1 MSEQLQ
7 LRSGTATQVAAFTG
21 ALGEVVAD
29 TTNHRLVLHDGV
41 TAGGWAAAK
50 LSEVAALS
58 RTSVNDVSYTALTAD
73 RIIAYTTITA
83 SRTVTLPAAASFPQ
97 GATLWIADES
107 GACSTSV
114 NIVISRSGSD
124 VVDGLASAVLN
135 AAYDSICLMS
145 NGVGK
150 WTLLVDALNQE
161 FSLLSVGTA
170 PDPSN
175 VLSVAGASALFNGAN
190 FSVYLN
196 KSAAT
201 NTCSFVFEDAFSA
214 RAQMGLNGSDNFSF
228 KVSPNGS
235 TWTNSLVFDA
245 TTGAPTFANQR
256 TPISDS
262 AYSAL
267 VTDRLIAYIALTAA
281 RIVTLPSAAAFPA
294 GHRLVVIDESGA
306 CSASNAIT
314 LARAGTDTINGATS
328 AVIASAY
335 GSVEIESSGGGGWT
349 IIEQS
354 LIPATAAPSSDGTA
368 AVGASLLYA
377 RQDHVHPSDATKASL
392 AGATFTGALVAPVG
406 TATLAPIKLQ
416 SGASLTAAAAGVF
429 EFDGTVGYFSP
440 AASTRGVM
448 CSEYIEALTAAYT
461 LTSQTAAQK
470 LLNGTSNGTVTIPV
484 GTYQF
489 ECRFSLTSLSATS
502 GSFGFALG
510 GTATFTQSWEAIA
523 TQPAALAT
531 ATASQTTYNAA
542 ANTALTS
549 ASTNTTG
556 HAIIKGIVRVTVAGT
571 IIPQVSLT
579 IAAATIVGANSYFKI
594 SPLGAAAVVSVGNWS

>member
-7 LRSGTATQVAAFTG
+7 LRSGTATQIAAFTG
-21 ALGEVVAD
+21 ASAEVVVD
-29 TTNHRLVLHDGV
+29 TTNKRIVLQDGV
-41 TAGGWAAAK
+41 TAGGFPAAK
-50 LSEVAALS
+50 LSEVPALS
-58 RTSVNDVSYTALTAD
+58 RTPVNDLNYTALTTD
-73 RIIAYTTITA
+73 RIIAYTAITA
-83 SRTVTLPAAASFPQ
+83 SRTVTLPAAAAFPQ
-97 GATLWIADES
+97 GAALWIVDES
-107 GACSTSV
+107 GACSSSI
-114 NIVISRSGSD
+114 NMIVTHSGSD
-124 VVDGLASAVLN
+124 VIDGAASAVLI
-135 AAYDSICLMS
+135 AAYDSICLTS
-145 NGVGK
+145 NGISK

-196 KSAAT
+196 KSAAA

-235 TWTNSLVFDA
+235 SWTNSLVFDA
-245 TTGAPTFANQR
+245 TTGTPTFANQR
-256 TPISDS
+256 TPISDT

-267 VTDRLIAYIALTAA
+267 VTDRLIAYVALSAA
-281 RIVTLPSAAAFPA
+281 RIVTFPSAAAFPA
-294 GHRLVVIDESGA
+294 GHRLVVIDESGS
-306 CSASNAIT
+306 CSATNTIT

-335 GSVEIESSGGGGWT
+335 GSVEIESNGVGVWT
-349 IIEQS
+349 IVEQS
-354 LIPATAAPSSDGTA
+354 VAPATAFPLSDGTA

-377 RQDHVHPSDATKASL
+377 RQDHVHASDATKASL
-392 AGATFTGALVAPVG
+392 AGATFTGSLVAPVG
-406 TATLAPIKLQ
+406 TATLAPLKLQ
-416 SGASLTAAAAGVF
+416 SGASLITATAGVF
-429 EFDGTVGYFSP
+429 EYDGAVGYFSP
-440 AASTRGVM
+440 AAATRGVL
-448 CSEYIEALTAAYT
+448 CSEYFEVLTAAYT
-461 LTSQTAAQK
+461 LNSQTAAQK
-470 LLNGTSNGTVTIPV
+470 LLNGTSNGTVTLPV

-489 ECRFSLTSLSATS
+489 ESRFSLTSLSATS

-510 GTATFTQSWEAIA
+510 GTATFTQGWEAIA
-523 TQPAALAT
+523 SQPAALAT
-531 ATASQTTYNAA
+531 ATAAQTTYNTA
-542 ANTALTS
+542 ANTALTL

-579 IAAATIVGANSYFKI
+579 IAAAAIVGANGYFKI